1 MSEIEA
7 SGRVKL
13 ISGIPE
19 FIAKNGLR
27 LVESRVDKFIPDG
40 TPLQKGSD
48 IFFEAST
55 DLLNAITDE
64 NADNKGQV
72 QGVIFG
78 TINGKL
84 VPFLVDL
91 SQPAVDGIKDED
103 NKAVVVYMRGVAV
116 DFVNIY
122 TDDVE
127 QNTEQLSAY
136 MQMIRKSP
144 KTEQVVLYNL
154 LLNRLSKRWA
164 GDQTKEDY
172 LIFIEGVLKELWKL
186 VKGENE
192 EAAIAALETQILA
205 LKSGN

>member
-19 FIAKNGLR
+19 FIAKNGLK
-27 LVESRVDKFIPDG
+27 LIESRIDKLIPDE
-40 TPLQKGSD
+40 TPLQKGAD
-48 IFFEAST
+48 IFFEASS
-55 DLLNAITDE
+55 DLLNVITDE
-64 NADNKGQV
+64 NADNKVQV
-72 QGVIFG
+72 QAVIFG

-91 SQPAVDGIKDED
+91 SEPAIQGIKDED

-136 MQMIRKSP
+136 MDMIRKSP

-154 LLNRLSKRWA
+154 LLNRLAKRWA

-186 VKGENE
+186 VKGDNE

>member
-19 FIAKNGLR
+19 FIAKNGLK
-27 LVESRVDKFIPDG
+27 LIESRIDKLIPDE
-40 TPLQKGSD
+40 TPLQKGVD
-48 IFFEAST
+48 IFFEASS

-72 QGVIFG
+72 KAVIFG
-78 TINGKL
+78 TINSKL

-91 SQPAVDGIKDED
+91 SEPAIQGIKDED

-122 TDDVE
+122 TDDV
-127 QNTEQLSAY
+127 QKNSEQLTEY
-136 MQMIRKSP
+136 MDMIRKSP

-154 LLNRLSKRWA
+154 LLNRLKKRWE
-164 GDQTKEDY
+164 GNPTQEDY

-186 VKGENE
+186 VKGDNE

>member
-7 SGRVKL
+7 NGRVKL

-19 FIAKNGLR
+19 FIAKNGLK
-27 LVESRVDKFIPDG
+27 LVESRIDKLIPDG
-40 TPLQKGSD
+40 TPLQKGAD
-48 IFFEAST
+48 IFFEASS
-55 DLLNAITDE
+55 DLLNVITDE

-72 QGVIFG
+72 QAVIFG

-91 SQPAVDGIKDED
+91 SEPAIQGIKDED

-122 TDDVE
+122 TDDVQ

-136 MQMIRKSP
+136 MDMIRKSP

>member
-7 SGRVKL
+7 NGRVKL

-19 FIAKNGLR
+19 FIAKNGLK
-27 LVESRVDKFIPDG
+27 LIESRVNRLIPDG

-48 IFFEAST
+48 IFFEASA
-55 DLLNAITDE
+55 DLLNVITDA

-72 QGVIFG
+72 QAVIFG

-91 SQPAVDGIKDED
+91 SEPAIKGIKDED

-122 TDDVE
+122 TDDV
-127 QNTEQLSAY
+127 QKNSEQLTEY
-136 MQMIRKSP
+136 MDMIRKSP

-172 LIFIEGVLKELWKL
+172 LIFIEGVLKELWRL

-192 EAAIAALETQILA
+192 EAAIAALENQILA